1 MDGFVCSAGTG
12 GTIAGTSAALK
23 SLNPKITTFLVDP
36 PGSVLFSYVTNGSAD
51 VAFPGSSIM
60 EGIGIARITA
70 NMAKARLDGA
80 FHCTDQ
86 EAVDM
91 AYHLLRQDG
100 VYVGPSAAL
109 NVVGAVKLARRLG
122 PGKVIVTILCDG
134 GDRYLSKLYNPVW
147 LAEQDLMPT
156 SGSDIDK
163 SIAFVK

>member
-1 MDGFVCSAGTG
+1 
-12 GTIAGTSAALK
+12 
-23 SLNPKITTFLVDP
+23 
-36 PGSVLFSYVTNGSAD
+36 
-51 VAFPGSSIM
+51 
-60 EGIGIARITA
+60 
-70 NMAKARLDGA
+70 MAKARLDGA

-156 SGSDIDK
+156 SDSDIDK